1 MNPKL
6 SQKGHILVGVEE
18 APEAVPDVSINVPET
33 VPEAAAID
41 PPAVV
46 DNWANPTDGGLER
59 NTVYTFF

>member
-46 DNWANPTDGGLER
+46 DN
-59 NTVYTFF
+59 